1 MTSEYIRDRFAEL
14 GADVELSDIESRI
27 TILTDQFKVPAQE
40 AEKSVVSY
48 LLRSN
53 GIERSD
59 YYTEYGAKDTVS
71 VADLPQ
77 EDGIWANLRVKVADI
92 WENTSEYM
100 QQVGIIGDETG
111 RTKFVLWKN
120 AGKPP
125 MIEGKSYLIENV
137 VTNLYNER
145 ISITFNK
152 TSTITEIED
161 DIEVGNTTTEYTGA
175 MVSIKSNSGLIKR
188 CPVCNRKT
196 FSGACEAHGDVD
208 GINDI
213 RIMAILDNGTDTQD
227 IMFNTEMTEKV
238 WGHTL
243 EEATKMA
250 TDSLDAEVVLEDMRN
265 VLVGRYY
272 IVSGND
278 VDTMIL
284 VQKCEAI

>member
-1 MTSEYIRDRFAEL
+1 MTSESIRDKFSEL
-14 GADVELSDIESRI
+14 GHDIDVNEVASRVD
-27 TILTDQFKVPAQE
+27 TLVNQFKVPAAE

-48 LLRSN
+48 YLRKL
-53 GIERSD
+53 GVERSE
-59 YYTEYGAKDTVS
+59 YYTGFGENPSMTI
-71 VADLPQ
+71 ADLPQ

-152 TSTITEIED
+152 TSMITELDD
-161 DIEVGNTTTEYTGA
+161 DIEVGDTTMEYTGVL
-175 MVSIKSNSGLIKR
+175 VSIKNGSGLIKR
-188 CPVCNRKT
+188 CPECNRALK
-196 FSGACEAHGDVD
+196 SGVCQEHGGVS
-208 GINDI
+208 GIYDI
-213 RIMAILDNGTDTQD
+213 RIMGVLDNGTSAQD
-227 IMFNTEMTEKV
+227 VLLDAATTEEL

-243 EEATKMA
+243 DDAIKMA
-250 TDSLDAEVVLEDMRN
+250 VDSLDAETVIENMRTE
-265 VLVGRYY
+265 LVGRYY
-272 IVSGND
+272 TVQGSTM
-278 VDTMIL
+278 DTMIL
-284 VQKCEAI
+284 VSECEAI

>member
-1 MTSEYIRDRFAEL
+1 MTSESIRDKFSEL
-14 GADVELSDIESRI
+14 GHDIDVNEVASRVD
-27 TILTDQFKVPAQE
+27 TLVNQFKVPAEE

-48 LLRSN
+48 FLRKL
-53 GIERSD
+53 GVERSE
-59 YYTEYGAKDTVS
+59 YYTGFGENPSMTI
-71 VADLPQ
+71 ADLPQ

>member
-1 MTSEYIRDRFAEL
+1 MTSESIRDKFSEL
-14 GADVELSDIESRI
+14 GHDIDVNEVASRVD
-27 TILTDQFKVPAQE
+27 TLVNQFKVPAAE

-48 LLRSN
+48 YLRKL
-53 GIERSD
+53 GVERSE
-59 YYTEYGAKDTVS
+59 YYTGFGENPSMTI
-71 VADLPQ
+71 ADLPQ

>member
-1 MTSEYIRDRFAEL
+1 MTSESIRDKFSEL
-14 GADVELSDIESRI
+14 GHDIDVNEVASRVD
-27 TILTDQFKVPAQE
+27 TLVNQFKVPAEE

-48 LLRSN
+48 FLRKL
-53 GIERSD
+53 GVERSE
-59 YYTEYGAKDTVS
+59 YYTGYGENPTMS
-71 VADLPQ
+71 IADLPN
-77 EDGIWANLRVKVADI
+77 EDGIWVNLRIKVADI